1 MAFLM
6 ASLMASLMTSL
17 MLSLYSSAGLVSH
30 TSQYVKRERER
41 ELGSRAQETAIKRA
55 GGRSSTGLRPLVW
68 VSPTP
73 LGGCGANFSLQRA
86 NARARKYETELL
98 YLIGEKHTFRSPS
111 DGDGLNGLSSR

>member
-1 MAFLM
+1 M
-6 ASLMASLMTSL
+6 
-17 MLSLYSSAGLVSH
+17 
-30 TSQYVKRERER
+30 
-41 ELGSRAQETAIKRA
+41 
-55 GGRSSTGLRPLVW
+55 W

-86 NARARKYETELL
+86 NTRARKYETELL